1 MALTMLV
8 TIFLG
13 VLHLLASV
21 CDADAVDDDLMNLT
35 AFIYTNPY
43 PLARPYDCS
52 VIAALST
59 KGQCM
64 SYIGLEETPL
74 ESLASCE
81 LYCYETAYANTWDCI
96 APTIDYSNPDWDNTF
111 TDESLQQWTPGT
123 CSCSNSTSPT
133 PSVNG
138 DDDYSLASLPKG
150 VAVKAATQYPRDLAT
165 YGYQVT
171 PGYTGFADP
180 QPDWD
185 FATIDWIRG
194 NGSART
200 STRIGIFGVMNN
212 GVNPNVLR
220 IHEVWAG
227 RDTRANG
234 VRAAFHDDVISF
246 WRLTPMFRN
255 LNMLTE
261 IRFDTVI
268 EDTLDNLA
276 PWAYT
281 MMGMDPNYALVIR
294 REGTRT
300 NEPHVFRT
308 ILARA
313 RFARRMQQAINE
325 YAEFAH
331 RRIMAFYFTGGT
343 RGSGFDF
350 AIYFDGY
357 NEATIGDA
365 TWNW

>member
-1 MALTMLV
+1 MALAMLLAV
-8 TIFLG
+8 FLG
-13 VLHLLASV
+13 VLHLLAGV
-21 CDADAVDDDLMNLT
+21 CDADVVDDDLMNLQ

-43 PLARPYDCS
+43 PIAKPYDCS
-52 VIAALST
+52 VIAALAT

-64 SYIGLEETPL
+64 SYIGTDENPL

-96 APTIDYSNPDWDNTF
+96 APAIDYSNPDWANIF
-111 TDESLQQWTPGT
+111 TDQSLFQWTPGT
-123 CSCSNSTSPT
+123 CSCSNSSDPT

-138 DDDYSLASLPKG
+138 DDDYPLASLSKG
-150 VAVKAATQYPRDLAT
+150 VAVKVATQYPRDLAT

-171 PGYTGFADP
+171 PGYTDFIDP
-180 QPDWD
+180 QVNWD
-185 FATIDWIRG
+185 FATIDWLG
-194 NGSART
+194 ENGA

-212 GVNPNVLR
+212 GANPNVLR
-220 IHEVWAG
+220 IHEAWAG
-227 RDTRANG
+227 RDRRPNG

-255 LNMLTE
+255 LNTLTE

-268 EDTLDNLA
+268 EDSLDALA
-276 PWAYT
+276 PWAYLT
-281 MMGMDPNYALVIR
+281 MGMDPNSGLVVR
-294 REGTRT
+294 RNGVRV
-300 NEPHVFRT
+300 NEQHVFRT

-325 YAEFAH
+325 YVEFSH
-331 RRIMAFYFTGGT
+331 RRIMAFYFTSGMP
-343 RGSGFDF
+343 GFDF

-365 TWNW
+365 TWNWQ